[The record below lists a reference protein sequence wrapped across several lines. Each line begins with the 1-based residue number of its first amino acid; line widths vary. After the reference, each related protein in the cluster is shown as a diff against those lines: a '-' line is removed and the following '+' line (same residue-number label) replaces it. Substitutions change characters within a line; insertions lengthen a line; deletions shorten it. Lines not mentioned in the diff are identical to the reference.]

1 MDQKEKMRNLKRG
14 LEQLENEI
22 KKSEQENEIQ
32 KKRLAEELKRLDKRS
47 IFKPKQVEKT
57 YTVWERIMKTLGMN

>member
-1 MDQKEKMRNLKRG
+1 MRNLKRG